1 MLKNKKILICVTG
14 GIAAYKAVELVS
26 TLKKNGAE
34 TNVILTKNAL
44 KFVSSIVFHSISGNK
59 PYIDNFDDNTL
70 IPHIYLSDWADI
82 IVIAPATA
90 NIIGKVANGIADDLL
105 TSTIIASVKPIVFI
119 PAMNINMYSNQIV
132 QKNIQYLESL
142 NYYFLEPESGI
153 LACGTIGKGRYPK
166 TSEIISA
173 IKLFINY
180 KKDLVGKNVLIS
192 AGACRESLDPMRF
205 LSNHSSGRMGIA
217 LARSAALRGANV
229 TLVHSVITVEKPHY
243 VKSIQA
249 ISADEMYEV
258 MTEEAPKNDIIIMSA
273 AVTDYKFAQ
282 ISQNKIKKSGN
293 LNLALIRTKDILA
306 QLGKDK
312 TDSQTLVGFA
322 AETDDIIENGLK
334 KLEKKNLD
342 WIVCNHLNVSG
353 NDETKAIILSKDS
366 MMDFSGSKFELAN
379 KILTTIINQEN

>member
-1 MLKNKKILICVTG
+1 MLKDKKILVCVTG
-14 GIAAYKAVELVS
+14 GIAAYKAIELVS
-26 TLKKNGAE
+26 TLKKNGANI
-34 TNVILTKNAL
+34 NVILTKNAL

-59 PYIDNFDDNTL
+59 PYIDNFDDDTL
-70 IPHIYLSDWADI
+70 IPHIYLSDWADL

-90 NIIGKVANGIADDLL
+90 NVIGKIANGIADDLL
-105 TSTIIASVKPIVFI
+105 TSTIIASRKPVLFI
-119 PAMNINMYSNQIV
+119 PAMNINMYSNPIV
-132 QKNIQYLESL
+132 QKNIKYLESL

-166 TSEIISA
+166 TLEIISA
-173 IKLFINY
+173 IKLYLNHT
-180 KKDLVGKNVLIS
+180 KDLEGKNILIS

-205 LSNHSSGRMGIA
+205 ISNHSSGKMGIA
-217 LARSAALRGANV
+217 LARSAALRGAKV

-243 VKSIQA
+243 IDSIQA

-258 MTEEAPKNDIIIMSA
+258 MMEEAPKNDIIIMSA

-282 ISQNKIKKSGN
+282 ISLSKIKKSGN
-293 LNLALIRTKDILA
+293 LNLSLIRTKDILA

-322 AETDDIIENGLK
+322 AETENIIENGLK

-342 WIVCNHLNVSG
+342 WIVSNHLNVSG
-353 NDETKAIILSKDS
+353 NDETKAIILSKNS
-366 MMDFSGSKFELAN
+366 MMDFTGSKLELAN
-379 KILTTIINQEN
+379 KILTTISTQEN